1 MIFTENNLVDGLL
14 ADGKI
19 VIIVGKAN
27 KNAAVELS
35 KFLSKEE
42 QERANSYRHEI
53 DQHASIVSHG
63 LKRQALSHI
72 LKKGI
77 DDLKFA
83 KDKYGKPLC
92 CDSNTLTF
100 NISHSNGFAAIAFK
114 MNGDIGIDIEF
125 PRDINYKE
133 ISKSVLNLKEL
144 RQYELQGFKDSFF
157 VELWTKKEAATKA
170 SGHGLYKNFTDIH
183 FDKSLIDHL
192 ETTYIDEKEYTI
204 FHAPFE
210 NGHLALASRQPLNSL
225 DLHFLYY

>member
-19 VIIVGKAN
+19 VIITGKAN
-27 KNAAVELS
+27 KNAAIAFS

-42 QERANSYRHEI
+42 QERADRYRNEI
-53 DQHASIVSHG
+53 DQYASIVSHG
-63 LKRQALSHI
+63 VKRKMLSII

-77 DDLKFA
+77 DDLKFT

-92 CDSNTLTF
+92 SDSNTLSF
-100 NISHSNGFAAIAFK
+100 NISHSNGFVAIAFK
-114 MNGDIGIDIEF
+114 MNGNIGIDIEF

-144 RQYELQGFKDSFF
+144 RQYELQGFKDNFF
-157 VELWTKKEAATKA
+157 VEHWTKKEAATKA
-170 SGHGLYKNFTDIH
+170 SGHGLYKNFPDIH
-183 FDKSLIDHL
+183 FEKSLIDNL

-204 FHAPFE
+204 FHTPFE
-210 NGHLALASRQPLNSL
+210 NGHLALASGQHLNSS
-225 DLHFLYY
+225 DVRFLYY